1 MQANPPP
8 SRNRFANTHPPET
21 RLHPGVPPGML
32 NVPATH
38 PSSEATLHARTI
50 HIPRLL
56 ATIAA
61 GASLAFGWSAS
72 GTVRS
77 TTGTPLSGVT
87 VSVPETPSLTTTTSA
102 AGTFNLSGT
111 TAIRLAPSRASD
123 WSARVHAG
131 ELEIQAPGDGPLALD
146 LLDGRG
152 RTFWSASAMASN
164 GVAMV
169 QLPSGMRP
177 AAAVLRV
184 RGLEQ
189 EFHVALVIGPDGA
202 RVAPHIVAPRA
213 AATWPTLLFRKTGFR
228 DTTYELKSESETAI
242 SVAMRDTTPVATTCP
257 SPKLPTGDQTR
268 TIQVGGVNRTYIL
281 HVPSAYAGTSAVPLV
296 VDFHPIGGTASG
308 QAGSSPY
315 KSRTDADGAITAYPN
330 GLASPNMGQAWN
342 VKGCCTN
349 ANDTGFARA
358 IVADVRKVACVDP
371 KRVYAVGFSMGGG
384 MTHYAACNLAD
395 VFAAG
400 APAAFDLLKQNVDL
414 CKPSRPLTMVMFRGT
429 NDNVVQYAGGY
440 SAVVQGMAI
449 DFLGAKATFQKWAS
463 LNQCTGTPSAEDAN
477 GCSTYSSCAGGV
489 QVTLCTK
496 QGGGHEHGNAAVGWP
511 ILKKYTLP

>member
-1 MQANPPP
+1 MQTPTN
-8 SRNRFANTHPPET
+8 H
-21 RLHPGVPPGML
+21 V
-32 NVPATH
+32 
-38 PSSEATLHARTI
+38 
-50 HIPRLL
+50 PRLV
-56 ATIAA
+56 AAIAA
-61 GASLAFGWSAS
+61 GASLAFGWTAS

-77 TTGTPLSGVT
+77 TTGTALSGVT

-102 AGTFNLSGT
+102 TGTFTLSGT
-111 TAIRLAPSRASD
+111 TGIRLAPDRASG
-123 WSARVHAG
+123 WSARIQDGA
-131 ELEIQAPGDGPLALD
+131 LQIQAPGDGLLELD

-152 RTFWSASAMASN
+152 RSFWASSTQATHGLAK
-164 GVAMV
+164 VH
-169 QLPSGMRP
+169 LPAGLRS

-184 RGLEQ
+184 RGQAGEY
-189 EFHVALVIGPDGA
+189 HVALVLGPEGT
-202 RVAPHIVAPRA
+202 RVAPHIVAARG
-213 AATWPTLLFRKTGFR
+213 AATWPTLMFRKAGFR
-228 DTTYELKSESETAI
+228 DTTHALTSETSTGLAI
-242 SVAMRDTTPVATTCP
+242 AMRDTTPAATTCP
-257 SPKLPTGDQTR
+257 SPKLAAGDQTR

-281 HVPSAYAGTSAVPLV
+281 HVPAAYAGTSSVPLI
-296 VDFHPIGGTASG
+296 VDFHPIGGSASG

-342 VKGCCTN
+342 VKGCCTT
-349 ANDTGFARA
+349 ANDTAFARA

-384 MTHYAACNLAD
+384 MTHYAACHLAD

-429 NDNVVQYAGGY
+429 NDNVVAYAGGY

-449 DFLGAKATFQKWAS
+449 DFLGAKTTFQKWAS
-463 LNQCTGTPSAEDAN
+463 LNQCTGSPSAEDAN
-477 GCSTYSSCAGGV
+477 GCSTYSNCAGGV

-511 ILKKYTLP
+511 ILKKYTMP

>member
-1 MQANPPP
+1 MD
-8 SRNRFANTHPPET
+8 SRTFQ
-21 RLHPGVPPGML
+21 L
-32 NVPATH
+32 
-38 PSSEATLHARTI
+38 
-50 HIPRLL
+50 PRLV
-56 ATIAA
+56 ASIAA

-102 AGTFNLSGT
+102 TGTFTLSGT
-111 TAIRLAPSRASD
+111 TGIRLAPARASN

-152 RTFWSASAMASN
+152 RTFWTTSAMATN
-164 GVAMV
+164 GFAKV
-169 QLPSGMRP
+169 QLPAGLRP

-184 RGLEQ
+184 AGLNQ
-189 EFHVALVIGPDGA
+189 EFHVALVVGPEGA

-213 AATWPTLLFRKTGFR
+213 AATWPTLLFRKTGFC
-228 DTTYELKSESETAI
+228 DTTHALTDETSTNLSI
-242 SVAMRDTTPVATTCP
+242 AMRDTTPVATTCP
-257 SPKLPTGDQTR
+257 SPKLAAGDQTR
-268 TIQVGGVNRTYIL
+268 TIQVGGVSRTYIL
-281 HVPSAYAGTSAVPLV
+281 HVPSSYTGTSAIPLL
-296 VDFHPIGGTASG
+296 VDYHPIGGSASG
-308 QAGSSPY
+308 QLSGSPY
-315 KSRTDADGAITAYPN
+315 KSRTDAEGAISAYPN

-358 IVADVRKVACVDP
+358 LVADVKKVACVDP
-371 KRVYAVGFSMGGG
+371 KRVYAAGFSMGGG
-384 MTHYAACNLAD
+384 MTHFTACHLAD

-400 APAAFDLLKQNVDL
+400 APAAFDLLKQNVDI

-429 NDNVVQYAGGY
+429 NDNVVPYAGGY

-463 LNQCTGTPSAEDAN
+463 LNQCTGSPSAEDGN
-477 GCSTYSSCAGGV
+477 GCSTYSTCAGGV

-496 QGGGHEHGNAAVGWP
+496 QGGGHEQGNAAVGWP
-511 ILKKYTLP
+511 ILKKYTMP